1 MATFKY
7 NHVHLTSPDPLKT
20 AEFYEKNFGATRVN
34 ATKIDG
40 NTSVE
45 FNLGGAGGR
54 LLIIERPGTA
64 IKTGDVY
71 NSGLEHFG
79 MSTDNL
85 DEAVAILKKAG
96 VKFKG
101 EPIRVMPW
109 GLRLSFFWAPEN
121 VLIEM
126 LEIK

>member
-7 NHVHLTSPDPLKT
+7 NHVHLISPDAIKT

-34 ATKIDG
+34 ATKIEG

-45 FNLGGAGGR
+45 LNLSGSR

-64 IKTGDVY
+64 IKTGDVF

-101 EPIRVMPW
+101 EEIKVMPW